1 MEEEKMDINWIETFE
16 EEEKYYTMFYP
27 EKIKEITVNIL
38 YINKN
43 KELEKISEK
52 ILNLTN
58 ENIIKKE
65 ELIKLIKENEKID
78 KEKYKLI
85 NILVYNFDINNDE
98 LKNFLSKSDNYDFI
112 TNLKSL
118 DDYELKSTINCLHTI
133 NNIYIILIQEDK
145 KINATTKRVKF
156 NLLHKKT
163 RKKNM

>member
-1 MEEEKMDINWIETFE
+1 MEEEVMNINWIETFE

-27 EKIKEITVNIL
+27 EKIKEIRVNIL

-98 LKNFLSKSDNYDFI
+98 LKNFLKKSNNYDFI
-112 TNLKSL
+112 KSLKTL
-118 DDYELKSTINCLHTI
+118 DDYEINSTINCLHKI
-133 NNIYIILIQEDK
+133 NNIYIILIEEEK
-145 KINATTKRVKF
+145 KINPTTKRVKI

-163 RKKNM
+163 RKNNM

>member
-1 MEEEKMDINWIETFE
+1 MEEEIMNINWIETFE
-16 EEEKYYTMFYP
+16 EEEKNYIMFYP

-52 ILNLTN
+52 TLNLKI
-58 ENIIKKE
+58 ENVIKKE

-78 KEKYKLI
+78 RKKYKLI

-98 LKNFLSKSDNYDFI
+98 LKNFLKKSNNYDFI
-112 TNLKSL
+112 KSLKTL
-118 DDYELKSTINCLHTI
+118 DDYEINSTINCLHKI
-133 NNIYIILIQEDK
+133 NNIYIILIEEEK
-145 KINATTKRVKF
+145 KINPTTKRVKI

-163 RKKNM
+163 RKNNM

>member
-1 MEEEKMDINWIETFE
+1 MDINWIEAFE

-52 ILNLTN
+52 ILNLKN
-58 ENIIKKE
+58 ENVIKKE

-78 KEKYKLI
+78 RKKYKLI
-85 NILVYNFDINNDE
+85 NILVYNFDIKNDE
-98 LKNFLSKSDNYDFI
+98 LKNFLSKSHNYDFI
-112 TNLKSL
+112 TNLKTL
-118 DDYELKSTINCLHTI
+118 DDYEVNSTINCLHKI
-133 NNIYIILIQEDK
+133 NNIYIVLIEEERK
-145 KINATTKRVKF
+145 LSSTTKRVKF

-163 RKKNM
+163 RKNTM